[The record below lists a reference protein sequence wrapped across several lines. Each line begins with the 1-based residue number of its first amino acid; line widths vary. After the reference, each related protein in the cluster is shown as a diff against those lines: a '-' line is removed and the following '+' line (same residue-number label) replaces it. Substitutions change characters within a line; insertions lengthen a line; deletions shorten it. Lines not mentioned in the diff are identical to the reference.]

1 MYTIRSSKE
10 NTNLMK
16 EFDRMSSMKDIVLNN
31 FIILT
36 WLMFFFLHCK
46 LLLVTNIAEILHI
59 GLKQQST
66 SQSTR
71 LYSTLKRGLF
81 L

>member
-31 FIILT
+31 FT
-36 WLMFFFLHCK
+36 PDRQE
-46 LLLVTNIAEILHI
+46 NNN
-59 GLKQQST
+59 
-66 SQSTR
+66 
-71 LYSTLKRGLF
+71 
-81 L
+81 